1 MGHTLRSR
9 SAAIRAYADMAAV
22 IYIAAADTAAGV
34 IIQFRKE
41 KTMNIKKAA
50 VIGGGAMGRQIA
62 LNTAI
67 YPYEV
72 YVFDAK
78 PEVLESVK
86 SWEDSYLADRIAKGR
101 MTEEQV
107 AGIRERF
114 HISGTME
121 EACEDADLVIEAV
134 VEQEAVKHEVF
145 KKVNALVREDCV
157 IATNSSRM
165 VSSTFIPDV
174 TNPGRLCNL
183 HYFNP
188 ALVMKLVEIVR
199 NPETTDEVVEAMKDF
214 CLSTGKKP
222 VEVLKEIDGFIVN
235 RILGAIYRESRWLVD
250 NGYCT
255 YQDLDTACE
264 NGLNHPMGPYRLNDL
279 TGLDLTYD
287 IMQAAYERTGEKP
300 LGYDDIKKLYDQGY
314 YGVKTGK
321 GFYDYPPKK

>member
-1 MGHTLRSR
+1 ME
-9 SAAIRAYADMAAV
+9 IR
-22 IYIAAADTAAGV
+22 
-34 IIQFRKE
+34 
-41 KTMNIKKAA
+41 KAA

-72 YVFDAK
+72 YVYD
-78 PEVLESVK
+78 SVPQV
-86 SWEDSYLADRIAKGR
+86 SEAVRDWEDSYLAGRIAKGR

-114 HISGTME
+114 HICESME
-121 EACEDADLVIEAV
+121 AACADADLVIEAV
-134 VEQEAVKHEVF
+134 VEQEPVKHAVF
-145 KKVNALVREDCV
+145 QKINALVREDCV

-165 VSSTFIPDV
+165 VSSTFIPDID
-174 TNPGRLCNL
+174 NPSRLCNL

-199 NPETTDEVVEAMKDF
+199 NPETSDEVIAAMKEF
-214 CLSTGKKP
+214 CISTGKKP

-235 RILGAIYRESRWLVD
+235 RVLGAIYKEARWLVD
-250 NGYCT
+250 NGYCS

-279 TGLDLTYD
+279 TGIDLTYD
-287 IMQAAYERTGEKP
+287 IMQRTYERTGEKP
-300 LGYDDIKKLYDQGY
+300 LGYDDIKRLYDRGY

-321 GFYDYPPKK
+321 GFYDYK